1 LFSVFIKIS
10 RNIKR
15 MISHNRILAKLSII
29 SIRFHSVKRGISSGL
44 KKNINFESEF
54 LFCPKR
60 FMLDFVEANVLTV
73 YSEHD

>member
-1 LFSVFIKIS
+1 LRQEFFAEKFY
-10 RNIKR
+10 
-15 MISHNRILAKLSII
+15 NRVLAKLSII
-29 SIRFHSVKRGISSGL
+29 KFHSVKRGISSGL

-60 FMLDFVEANVLTV
+60 FMLDFVEANVLNV